1 MLIYGDNTN
10 GGGREA
16 CGKLNAASSLG
27 SGSVWEELAVDAAEL
42 WCFFNWDDRR
52 GRFFSRCF
60 GGGGL
65 MGVGGMKLRFIF
77 QKKKKRRKNAAA
89 PLRLI
94 QTSTSVVCWLLQVPY

>member
-1 MLIYGDNTN
+1 MKLNRT
-10 GGGREA
+10 
-16 CGKLNAASSLG
+16 CGKLNAASSPG

-60 GGGGL
+60 GGDGL

-77 QKKKKRRKNAAA
+77 QKKKKKECSCAAA
-89 PLRLI
+89 VDSNFDI
-94 QTSTSVVCWLLQVPY
+94 QSSAGCCRYRIDFCGLAEP